1 MKAVVLAGGRNLRL
15 RPITETR
22 PKSLVN
28 VLNKPLIDRIIESL
42 PKKVEHIYITC
53 DYLAEELEKFF
64 KGGGKRELSK
74 KITLVKEEKR
84 LGTAG
89 SIKVLEPE
97 LNGTFIVLQSD
108 VISSVDIDKMLAY
121 HKEKGAAVSVSVF
134 RTKTPCEYGIVG
146 MNDDGR
152 IMKFLEK
159 PKPDQVFSTLVN
171 AGTYV
176 CEPAIFEQ
184 IPHYG
189 YCDFSNDVFPRLLR
203 NGTPVYG
210 FEFKG
215 FWMDIGTVDK
225 YLAANR
231 QLLNR
236 AMTFEVESKV
246 GKGARLVPPLSI
258 GAGCKIGSSTIGPNV
273 CIADKVDIGND
284 CKIQDSVI
292 YKNTRIGNQSLIS
305 HTIVC
310 EKCTIGSNAVVE
322 EAVLGDKVNI
332 SSKVKVDRGVRIW
345 PARTVKKDVP
355 EGTYVGAPEAFW

>member
-1 MKAVVLAGGRNLRL
+1 MNAVVLAGGRNLRL

-28 VLNKPLIDRIIESL
+28 VLNKPVIERIIESL
-42 PKKVEHIYITC
+42 PKEVEHIYITC

-64 KGGGKRELSK
+64 KGGGKTDM

-121 HKEKGAAVSVSVF
+121 HKEKGAAVTVSVF
-134 RTKTPCEYGIVG
+134 RTKTPYEYGIVG

-171 AGTYV
+171 AGTYI
-176 CEPAIFEQ
+176 CEPVIFEQ

-210 FEFKG
+210 QEFKG

-236 AMTFEVESKV
+236 SMEFEVGSRAS
-246 GKGARLVPPLSI
+246 KGARLVPPLAI
-258 GAGCKIGSSTIGPNV
+258 GKGCKIGSSTIGPNV
-273 CIADKVDIGND
+273 CIADKVEIGNN

-292 YKNTRIGNQSLIS
+292 YRNTKIGAQSLVS
-305 HTIVC
+305 HSIVC
-310 EKCTIGSNAVVE
+310 EKCTIGANAVVE
-322 EAVLGDKVNI
+322 EAVLGDKVKV
-332 SSKVKVDRGVRIW
+332 SPKVKVDRGVRVW
-345 PARTVKKDVP
+345 PGVAVKKDVP
-355 EGTYVGAPEAFW
+355 EGTYLGAPEAFW